1 MSNRTLCCKQVISH
15 QLLKANRP
23 INLTQYSARP
33 IALAQNVHYVK
44 KQYVGKS
51 ETNSSNRLIH
61 YSKDLKIP
69 DFILAYRHFQE
80 RNRVSNKHGT
90 LIIIDKL
97 TNTTKSEEIL
107 CQKFIES
114 ETFWI

>member
-1 MSNRTLCCKQVISH
+1 MQIFKVRI
-15 QLLKANRP
+15 
-23 INLTQYSARP
+23 
-33 IALAQNVHYVK
+33 K
-44 KQYVGKS
+44 K
-51 ETNSSNRLIH
+51 T
-61 YSKDLKIP
+61 DA
-69 DFILAYRHFQE
+69 ILAYRHFQE
-80 RNRVSNKHGT
+80 RNHVSNKNGT